1 MGQNKKYF
9 WLKLKENFFEE
20 KQIKYLR
27 SLPDGDKIVIAY
39 LKMQLK
45 SLKTEGFIKYDSI
58 LPSNIDELAMVLDE
72 NTNIIK
78 LMIGALQKV
87 NAVEILDDGS
97 FYMIAMQDLIGKEG
111 ESAERVRRFRE
122 KERQLMPVKS
132 EAKTN
137 AERQKAFRAKKACE
151 EKQYIPFIEDYINNK
166 RYNGNYY
173 IVMKR
178 DAFKCRICGSIENLC
193 VHHIDGFNELKLENS
208 NANKLLT
215 LCRCC
220 HRQIHEGLEISKDIL
235 ESIDYFNESN
245 ESNDFCNG
253 DVTNCNTEIEKDID
267 KDKEKEKEIEIE
279 KNIKKEKNKKR
290 KTFEEVLAENNCS
303 EELES
308 SIRDFIDMRKTI
320 KKPMTSKALELLI
333 KNLEKLT
340 NLEEEKIAILNQ
352 SIERGWQTVYP
363 LKINNMRNS
372 SKGEIKEEEKQ
383 EELKEIDISG
393 LTTEEYDLLVKKK
406 ITIQDLIKKG
416 RINV

>member
-1 MGQNKKYF
+1 MGQNKKYY

-111 ESAERVRRFRE
+111 ESAERVRRFR
-122 KERQLMPVKS
+122 ERQLMPVKS

-245 ESNDFCNG
+245 ESNDFCNS
-253 DVTNCNTEIEKDID
+253 DVTKCNTEIEKDID
-267 KDKEKEKEIEIE
+267 IDKEKEIEIE
-279 KNIKKEKNKKR
+279 KNIKKEKKK
-290 KTFEEVLAENNCS
+290 KETEFDSVINENFTD
-303 EELES
+303 EELKQTIYE
-308 SIRDFIDMRKTI
+308 FIKMRKAI
-320 KKPMTSKALELLI
+320 KKPMTTRALELLI
-333 KNLEKLT
+333 EKL
-340 NLEEEKIAILNQ
+340 NKMASNEKEKIAILNQ
-352 SIERGWQTVYP
+352 SIEHCWQTIYVLKEP
-363 LKINNMRNS
+363 LPKEENIAEEIYYNASDLTEEQYAMLMRGEL
-372 SKGEIKEEEKQ
+372 SKGELRKILEEK
-383 EELKEIDISG
+383 
-393 LTTEEYDLLVKKK
+393 
-406 ITIQDLIKKG
+406 
-416 RINV
+416 